1 MFIRIRFLKC
11 LSYHVL
17 ANLLDKPLKIKE
29 YQYLWFSI
37 LIIKADH
44 EALLNQIKEEK
55 EHAVEEILNLSKKIG
70 RLEEAVTIKEEET
83 DKLCK

>member
-1 MFIRIRFLKC
+1 VIF
-11 LSYHVL
+11 Y
-17 ANLLDKPLKIKE
+17 
-29 YQYLWFSI
+29 